1 MEIEGIP
8 HPLQGRAR
16 PATTTGGGIPA
27 LRGELPGGARFSVVS
42 AWRQGDLLNEIELE
56 GSMRAGC

>member
-16 PATTTGGGIPA
+16 PAITTGGGIPA
-27 LRGELPGGARFSVVS
+27 LRGELPEAHVLVSSVHGGK
-42 AWRQGDLLNEIELE
+42 EIF
-56 GSMRAGC
+56 

>member
-42 AWRQGDLLNEIELE
+42 ARRQDLLNEIELKS
-56 GSMRAGC
+56 SMQAGC